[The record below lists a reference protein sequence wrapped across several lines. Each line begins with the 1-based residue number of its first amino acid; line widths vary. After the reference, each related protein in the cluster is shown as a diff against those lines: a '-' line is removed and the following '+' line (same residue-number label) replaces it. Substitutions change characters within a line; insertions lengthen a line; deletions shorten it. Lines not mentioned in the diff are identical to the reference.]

1 MCSSDLHSIWRCSYY
16 TEYLNILCKTRRY
29 NVLSPVKSGED
40 PGRMVNLS
48 WVGGGGGGVSRAHSN
63 WFHAV
68 AITLP
73 RTVKSSK
80 WGCARAPHMSPALGH
95 KRGHYLLP
103 RVSLH

>member
-1 MCSSDLHSIWRCSYY
+1 MQDKKVQCPFLAA
-16 TEYLNILCKTRRY
+16 
-29 NVLSPVKSGED
+29 KSGED

-48 WVGGGGGGVSRAHSN
+48 WVGGGGGGGVSRAHSN

-80 WGCARAPHMSPALGH
+80 
-95 KRGHYLLP
+95 
-103 RVSLH
+103 

>member
-1 MCSSDLHSIWRCSYY
+1 M
-16 TEYLNILCKTRRY
+16 
-29 NVLSPVKSGED
+29 
-40 PGRMVNLS
+40 
-48 WVGGGGGGVSRAHSN
+48 SRAHGN

>member
-1 MCSSDLHSIWRCSYY
+1 MSFPRSS
-16 TEYLNILCKTRRY
+16 
-29 NVLSPVKSGED
+29 SGED
-40 PGRMVNLS
+40 PDGVVNLS
-48 WVGGGGGGVSRAHSN
+48 SGGEGGVSRAHSN

-95 KRGHYLLP
+95 TRGHYLLP

>member
-1 MCSSDLHSIWRCSYY
+1 MSLPRSRAVKTLVEWSIFHRG
-16 TEYLNILCKTRRY
+16 
-29 NVLSPVKSGED
+29 V
-40 PGRMVNLS
+40 
-48 WVGGGGGGVSRAHSN
+48 GGGGVSRARSN

-80 WGCARAPHMSPALGH
+80 WGCARAPHMSSALGH
-95 KRGHYLLP
+95 TRGHYLLP

>member
-1 MCSSDLHSIWRCSYY
+1 MQDKKLQCPYPGQ
-16 TEYLNILCKTRRY
+16 ERRR
-29 NVLSPVKSGED
+29 PRWSGQSFIGE
-40 PGRMVNLS
+40 GA
-48 WVGGGGGGVSRAHSN
+48 GVSRAHSN

-95 KRGHYLLP
+95 TRGHYLLP
-103 RVSLH
+103 RVSLHQLKESGYCTVLS

>member
-1 MCSSDLHSIWRCSYY
+1 MSFPRSRAVKTPVEWSIFHGW
-16 TEYLNILCKTRRY
+16 
-29 NVLSPVKSGED
+29 
-40 PGRMVNLS
+40 
-48 WVGGGGGGVSRAHSN
+48 GGGGVSRAHSN

-95 KRGHYLLP
+95 TRGHYLLP